1 MLLFNKPESA
11 KERSK
16 TPELSLQAENN
27 VVDILNRCLF
37 GSDMID
43 AGSNEH
49 NLLQQF
55 IYHYENLCHHHACT
69 FGLWACESPDDVID
83 PSGKLFKIK

>member
-27 VVDILNRCLF
+27 AVDILNRCLF
-37 GSDMID
+37 NSYKIET
-43 AGSNEH
+43 GSNEH
-49 NLLQQF
+49 SLLQQF
-55 IYHYENLCHHHACT
+55 IYHYENLCHYHACT
-69 FGLWACESPDDVID
+69 VGLWATEFPEQVID
-83 PSGKLFKIK
+83 PNNTLFPIK